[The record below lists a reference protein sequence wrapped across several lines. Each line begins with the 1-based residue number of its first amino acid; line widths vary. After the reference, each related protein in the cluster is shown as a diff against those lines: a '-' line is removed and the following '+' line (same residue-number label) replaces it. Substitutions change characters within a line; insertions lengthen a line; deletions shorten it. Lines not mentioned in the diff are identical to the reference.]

1 MGIQR
6 LLTLF
11 LAIAIIAIIII
22 GLIDFDLFLE
32 LWVKLLIGLFFLG
45 AVVTL
50 VRSLFIGK

>member
-6 LLTLF
+6 LLTIVLG
-11 LAIAIIAIIII
+11 IAIIAIIII
-22 GLIDFDLFLE
+22 GLINFDLFLE

-45 AVVTL
+45 AIVTL